1 MKIDQMETDGIFK
14 NMLFKCVMFSEIA
27 TVFNFAQAENE
38 YFGIL
43 TSGGKVFT
51 CNSAEA

>member
-1 MKIDQMETDGIFK
+1 
-14 NMLFKCVMFSEIA
+14 MFSEIA
-27 TVFNFAQAENE
+27 TVFNFAPAENE

-51 CNSAEA
+51 CNSAEALKTEFKTTTPNFAE